1 MVAVSSS
8 SFGRRRPSPVEGLGL
23 VVALVVALITLVWAF
38 VDADG
43 LRPAVRTESA
53 CEQLWSEGRYTA
65 ELAGA
70 DRDAFVQACLA
81 R

>member
-1 MVAVSSS
+1 M
-8 SFGRRRPSPVEGLGL
+8 
-23 VVALVVALITLVWAF
+23 VVALVVVLITLVWAF

-53 CEQLWSEGRYTA
+53 CERLWSEGRYTA
-65 ELAGA
+65 ELVGA
-70 DRDAFVQACLA
+70 DHDAFIEACLA